1 MKSGI
6 YEIVNT
12 VTGCRYIGSA
22 KNIKGRWT
30 THRGQLVRHKHH
42 SKYMQRSWNKYGPDI
57 FRFSVLLYCNVENLI
72 MYEQRCIDGFKPEY
86 NSSPTAGSQLGLKMS
101 KESRAKLSESAKR
114 TKNFTGKTHSEE
126 SRKKISE
133 SRKGKGLGP
142 QSEERR
148 ARIGAAHK
156 GRIIKPEWR
165 AKISAT
171 LTGHKQSPEQIAKRV
186 LKLRGRKMPA
196 GFAEATSKRITG
208 SKLPPAHCE
217 NIGKSK
223 ATLSDGQVSE
233 IRIRR
238 KSGERINKLC
248 AEYGI
253 GRQAIR
259 NIIAGNSYK
268 WVT

>member
-1 MKSGI
+1 MNSGI

-30 THRGQLVRHKHH
+30 THRGQLIRHKHH
-42 SKYMQRSWNKYGPDI
+42 SKYMQRSWSKYGQDA
-57 FRFSVLLYCNVENLI
+57 FRFSVLLYCNIENLI

-101 KESRAKLSESAKR
+101 KESRAKLSECAKR
-114 TKNFTGKTHSEE
+114 TRNFTGKTHSDE
-126 SRKKISE
+126 SRKKISD

-171 LTGHKQSPEQIAKRV
+171 LMGHKQSPEQIEKRMQ
-186 LKLRGRKMPA
+186 KIRGRKMPL
-196 GFAEATSKRITG
+196 GFAEAASRRMMGVVHSPEVIQK
-208 SKLPPAHCE
+208 
-217 NIGKSK
+217 
-223 ATLSDGQVSE
+223 
-233 IRIRR
+233 IRR
-238 KSGERINKLC
+238 SRCTLPDEIVRQVRAAIGSNR
-248 AEYGI
+248 GI
-253 GRQAIR
+253 GIR
-259 NIIAGNSYK
+259 MNIPRSTVNGIRSGKLYE